1 MMNARLTLVF
11 GKEKCPATVVYRRGV
26 FSLLRLTPEHEPGRG
41 KREAMPL
48 KLRNRNGRTLPSG
61 HLCRALALLVAMAF
75 GPFASPARADLMWG
89 INGHPLVSYPGVSFD
104 QQLDYVQD
112 LNMKS
117 YRVNVSARGSAP
129 RLQRLVAA
137 AKTRGIEILPVL
149 TPALDLDKET
159 AESLYKKAYDMAFA
173 LVSEFKGDI
182 RVWELGNELENY
194 AIIRGCEVRDN
205 GEQYNCAWGPAGG
218 DSPLDY
224 YGPRWA
230 KVSAVLKGLS
240 AGTKAADPTVRK
252 AMGTAGW
259 GHTGAF
265 ERMQQDGI
273 EWDISV
279 WHMYGQDP
287 EWAFKVLARYNHPIW
302 VTEFNNPLG
311 NQRGDQVQIDGLV
324 LTMTRLR
331 QLRQAYNVEAAH
343 VYELLDET
351 YWAPSAEANM
361 GLVSLIKRPTGRS
374 WMAGPPKPAY
384 GVVKELVANARL
396 FGFLDRDC
404 HRNTGNRLSS
414 AVGMQVSYVY
424 CLGLGRDVDGQGF
437 EDWSSAVRKRT
448 TAPQLLLG
456 LLESEEF
463 RNKHKQALSGGSAE
477 VVSLLY
483 RVLLDREPDEAGKK
497 AYVTALEDGS
507 LTAEDVAADMVG
519 SAEFRARHPVL
530 FVAHGPDGKPIREG
544 GAGGSK
550 ETE

>member
-1 MMNARLTLVF
+1 M
-11 GKEKCPATVVYRRGV
+11 P
-26 FSLLRLTPEHEPGRG
+26 LRLRG
-41 KREAMPL
+41 SKWGASSPC
-48 KLRNRNGRTLPSG
+48 
-61 HLCRALALLVAMAF
+61 HLGWAAVLGLAVAI
-75 GPFASPARADLMWG
+75 ASPARADLMWG

-104 QQLDYVQD
+104 QQLDYVRD
-112 LNMKS
+112 LGMKS
-117 YRVNVSARGSAP
+117 YRVNVPGRDAAP
-129 RLQRLVAA
+129 RLRRLVAA
-137 AKTRGIEILPVL
+137 AKARDVEILPVL

-159 AESLYKKAYDMAFA
+159 VQSLYRKAYDTAFG
-173 LVSEFKGDI
+173 LVSEFKEDM

-218 DSPLDY
+218 DSALDY

-240 AGTKAADPTVRK
+240 AGAKAADPTVRK

-287 EWAFKVLARYNHPIW
+287 EWAFKVLARYGKPIW

-311 NQRGDQVQIDGLV
+311 SQRGDQVQVDGLI

-331 QLRQAYNVEAAH
+331 QLRRAYSIEAAH
-343 VYELLDET
+343 IYELMDET
-351 YWAPSAEANM
+351 YWAPSFEASM
-361 GLVSLIKRPTGRS
+361 GLVSLVKRPAGKS

-384 GVVKELVANARL
+384 GTVKELIANASL

-404 HRNTGNRLSS
+404 HRSSGNRLSS
-414 AVGMQVSYVY
+414 AAAMQVSYVY
-424 CLGLGRDVDGQGF
+424 CLVLGRDVDGRGF
-437 EDWSSAVRKRT
+437 DDWTSALRT
-448 TAPQLLLG
+448 RLTAPRLLQALI
-456 LLESEEF
+456 ESEEF
-463 RNKHKQALSGGSAE
+463 RTRHRKALDAGAAE
-477 VVSLLY
+477 SVALLY
-483 RVLLDREPDEAGKK
+483 RVLLNREADEVGKG
-497 AYVTALEDGS
+497 AYVTAIEEGS
-507 LTAEDVAADMVG
+507 LTVEDVAADIAA

-530 FVAHGPDGKPIREG
+530 FVTHDPDGKPIQRREG
-544 GAGGSK
+544 DAEGK
-550 ETE
+550 TETE